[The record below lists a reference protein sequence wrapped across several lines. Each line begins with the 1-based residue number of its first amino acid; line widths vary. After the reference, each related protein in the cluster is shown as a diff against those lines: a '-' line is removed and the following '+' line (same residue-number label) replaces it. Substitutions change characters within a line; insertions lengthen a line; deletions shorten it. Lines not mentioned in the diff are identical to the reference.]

1 MSDQQIVFHEYGGP
15 EVLRLETFTPRKP
28 ASGEVLVRMTAIGLN
43 FIDTYQRSGL
53 YAIPLPSGAGNEGA
67 GIVEEVGEGVSHV
80 AVGDRVAFSGGAL
93 GAYTTRM
100 TRPAET
106 VVKLPD
112 DISDEDAAAVML
124 KGLTVQYL
132 IRQIYPVQAG
142 ETVLFHAIAG
152 GVGTLATQWL
162 KALGVIIIGTAG
174 SPEKAQL
181 AKSLGCDHV
190 ILYNEE
196 NVPERVA
203 DITKGKKVPVVFDSV
218 GKATFM
224 DSLDCLRPRGLMITY
239 GNASGAVTDLNVG
252 VLAAKGS
259 LMLTRPTLVTF
270 SATQE
275 QLKKSTDD
283 LFSFMRSGAI
293 KTFIN
298 QRYKLEDAAQ
308 AHIDLE
314 ARNTTGQTLIIP

>member
-1 MSDQQIVFHEYGGP
+1 
-15 EVLRLETFTPRKP
+15 
-28 ASGEVLVRMTAIGLN
+28 
-43 FIDTYQRSGL
+43 
-53 YAIPLPSGAGNEGA
+53 
-67 GIVEEVGEGVSHV
+67 
-80 AVGDRVAFSGGAL
+80 
-93 GAYTTRM
+93 
-100 TRPAET
+100 
-106 VVKLPD
+106 
-112 DISDEDAAAVML
+112 
-124 KGLTVQYL
+124 L

-162 KALGVIIIGTAG
+162 KALGVTIIGTAG
-174 SPEKAQL
+174 SQEKADM
-181 AKSLGCDHV
+181 AKSFGCDHV

-196 NVPERVA
+196 SVPERVA
-203 DITKGKKVPVVFDSV
+203 EITGGAKLPVVFDSV

-259 LMLTRPTLVTF
+259 LMLTRPTLATF
-270 SATQE
+270 TATQE
-275 QLKKSTDD
+275 QLQKGSDD

-293 KTFIN
+293 KTSIN
-298 QRYKLEDAAQ
+298 QRYQLEDAAQ

-314 ARNTTGQTLIIP
+314 SRKTTGQTLIIP